1 MQSTKRSVFPLK
13 KSIALIMALSV
24 LVCGVFAAC
33 SSKKTDGQ
41 DTAADTTQA
50 GLANADTE
58 FGTEINKDGKE
69 VDVVYEKDKKGKN
82 HAYEINKNGEK
93 VTNSNGDYVEVPI
106 EDDNNNNGN
115 NNNNGKENGNGGNNN
130 GGNNNGG
137 NNNGG
142 NGNENLKP
150 NPVTPQEPDNKGE
163 TTGKELTTIEASK
176 DKVPSTNASGKK
188 VIFSQQDLERIAA
201 MLEVPGLYKFSY
213 ENKDGVSA
221 EMATHVAVW
230 MAAREDIKGTSFPSG
245 TIVLDLFKYY
255 GQTVVNFKSNCNA
268 AAKKENAPISYSNKD
283 SVFTITK
290 GEAKQQS
297 VKINRVES
305 LGNNNY
311 YKVTGSVSGEKSCKK
326 VVAVVQK
333 NRLDTELGFS
343 VKALKW
349 S

>member
-1 MQSTKRSVFPLK
+1 MQSTKRSVFTLK

-41 DTAADTTQA
+41 NSAADTTQA

-69 VDVVYEKDKKGKN
+69 VTVPIRETTTKKGETSTKKN
-82 HAYEINKNGEK
+82 NSGKGETPTNGP
-93 VTNSNGDYVEVPI
+93 T
-106 EDDNNNNGN
+106 
-115 NNNNGKENGNGGNNN
+115 
-130 GGNNNGG
+130 
-137 NNNGG
+137 
-142 NGNENLKP
+142 
-150 NPVTPQEPDNKGE
+150 TPQTTDNKGE

-188 VIFSQQDLERIAA
+188 VIFNQQDLERIAA

-245 TIVLDLFKYY
+245 TVVLDLFKYY

-268 AAKKENAPISYSNKD
+268 AAKKENIYDIISYSNKD

-311 YKVTGSVSGEKSCKK
+311 YKVTGSVSGAKSCKK

-343 VKALKW
+343 IKALKW

>member
-41 DTAADTTQA
+41 NAAADTTQA

-82 HAYEINKNGEK
+82 HAYEIDKNGEK
-93 VTNSNGDYVEVPI
+93 VTKSNGDYVEVPI

-115 NNNNGKENGNGGNNN
+115 DNNDNNDNKNG
-130 GGNNNGG
+130 NGG

-230 MAAREDIKGTSFPSG
+230 MATREDIKGTSFPSG
-245 TIVLDLFKYY
+245 TVVLDLFKYY

-268 AAKKENAPISYSNKD
+268 AAKKENIYDIINYSNKD

-311 YKVTGSVSGEKSCKK
+311 YKVTGSVSGAKSCKK

-343 VKALKW
+343 IKALKW

>member
-41 DTAADTTQA
+41 NSAADTTQA

-58 FGTEINKDGKE
+58 FGTEINKDGKGE
-69 VDVVYEKDKKGKN
+69 TPTNGPTTPQTTDNKGETTQAGLAN
-82 HAYEINKNGEK
+82 ADTEFGTEINKDGKGETPTNGP
-93 VTNSNGDYVEVPI
+93 T
-106 EDDNNNNGN
+106 
-115 NNNNGKENGNGGNNN
+115 
-130 GGNNNGG
+130 
-137 NNNGG
+137 
-142 NGNENLKP
+142 
-150 NPVTPQEPDNKGE
+150 TPQTTDNKGE

-188 VIFSQQDLERIAA
+188 VIFNQQDLERIAA

-245 TIVLDLFKYY
+245 TVVLDLFKYY

-268 AAKKENAPISYSNKD
+268 AAKKENIYDIINYSNKD

-311 YKVTGSVSGEKSCKK
+311 YKVTGSVSGAKSCKK

-343 VKALKW
+343 IKALKW

>member
-41 DTAADTTQA
+41 NSAADTTQD

-69 VDVVYEKDKKGKN
+69 VTVPIRETTTKKGETSTK
-82 HAYEINKNGEK
+82 K
-93 VTNSNGDYVEVPI
+93 
-106 EDDNNNNGN
+106 
-115 NNNNGKENGNGGNNN
+115 NN
-130 GGNNNGG
+130 GGKGETPTNG
-137 NNNGG
+137 
-142 NGNENLKP
+142 P
-150 NPVTPQEPDNKGE
+150 TTPQTTDNKGE

-268 AAKKENAPISYSNKD
+268 AAKKENIYDIINYSNKD

-311 YKVTGSVSGEKSCKK
+311 YKVTGSVSGAKSCKK

-343 VKALKW
+343 IKALKW

>member
-41 DTAADTTQA
+41 NSAADTTQA

-69 VDVVYEKDKKGKN
+69 VTVPIRETTTKKGETSTK
-82 HAYEINKNGEK
+82 K
-93 VTNSNGDYVEVPI
+93 
-106 EDDNNNNGN
+106 
-115 NNNNGKENGNGGNNN
+115 NN
-130 GGNNNGG
+130 GGKGETPTNG
-137 NNNGG
+137 
-142 NGNENLKP
+142 P
-150 NPVTPQEPDNKGE
+150 TTPQTTDNKGE

-188 VIFSQQDLERIAA
+188 VIFNQQDLERIAA

-245 TIVLDLFKYY
+245 TVALDLFKYY

-268 AAKKENAPISYSNKD
+268 AAKKENIYDIINYSNKD

-311 YKVTGSVSGEKSCKK
+311 YKVTGSVSGAKSCKK

-343 VKALKW
+343 IKALKW

>member
-1 MQSTKRSVFPLK
+1 MK

-41 DTAADTTQA
+41 NAAADTTQA

-69 VDVVYEKDKKGKN
+69 VDVVYEKDKKGKTV
-82 HAYEINKNGEK
+82 AYEIDKNGEK
-93 VTNSNGDYVEVPI
+93 VTDKSGKEVTVPI
-106 EDDNNNNGN
+106 RETTTKKGETST
-115 NNNNGKENGNGGNNN
+115 KKNN
-130 GGNNNGG
+130 GGKGETPTNG
-137 NNNGG
+137 
-142 NGNENLKP
+142 P
-150 NPVTPQEPDNKGE
+150 TTPQTTDNKGE

-176 DKVPSTNASGKK
+176 DKVPSNQCQWQKG
-188 VIFSQQDLERIAA
+188 VFNQQDLGRIAA
-201 MLEVPGLYKFSY
+201 MLEVAQACTSSAMKT
-213 ENKDGVSA
+213 KDGVSA

-245 TIVLDLFKYY
+245 TVVLDLFKYY

-268 AAKKENAPISYSNKD
+268 AAKKENIYNIISYSNKD

-311 YKVTGSVSGEKSCKK
+311 YKVTGSVSGAKSCKK

-343 VKALKW
+343 IKALKW

>member
-1 MQSTKRSVFPLK
+1 MQGTKRSVFPLK

-41 DTAADTTQA
+41 NSAADTTQA

-69 VDVVYEKDKKGKN
+69 VTVPIRETTTKKGETSTK
-82 HAYEINKNGEK
+82 K
-93 VTNSNGDYVEVPI
+93 
-106 EDDNNNNGN
+106 
-115 NNNNGKENGNGGNNN
+115 NN
-130 GGNNNGG
+130 GGKGETPTNG
-137 NNNGG
+137 
-142 NGNENLKP
+142 P
-150 NPVTPQEPDNKGE
+150 TTPQTTDNKGE

-268 AAKKENAPISYSNKD
+268 AAKKENIYDIINYSNKD

-343 VKALKW
+343 IKALKW

>member
-41 DTAADTTQA
+41 NAAADTTQA

-69 VDVVYEKDKKGKN
+69 VTVPIRETTTKKGETSTK
-82 HAYEINKNGEK
+82 K
-93 VTNSNGDYVEVPI
+93 
-106 EDDNNNNGN
+106 
-115 NNNNGKENGNGGNNN
+115 NN
-130 GGNNNGG
+130 GGKGETPTNG
-137 NNNGG
+137 
-142 NGNENLKP
+142 P
-150 NPVTPQEPDNKGE
+150 TTPQTTDNKGE

-188 VIFSQQDLERIAA
+188 VIFNQQDLERIAA

-245 TIVLDLFKYY
+245 TVVLDLFKYY

-268 AAKKENAPISYSNKD
+268 AAKKENIYDIISYSNKD

-343 VKALKW
+343 IKALKW

>member
-41 DTAADTTQA
+41 NSAADTTQA

-69 VDVVYEKDKKGKN
+69 VDVVYEKDKKGKTV
-82 HAYEINKNGEK
+82 AYEIDKNGEK
-93 VTNSNGDYVEVPI
+93 VTDK
-106 EDDNNNNGN
+106 
-115 NNNNGKENGNGGNNN
+115 NGKEVTVPIRETTTKKGETSTKK
-130 GGNNNGG
+130 
-137 NNNGG
+137 NNGG

>member
-41 DTAADTTQA
+41 NSAADTTQA

-69 VDVVYEKDKKGKN
+69 VDVVYEKDKKG
-82 HAYEINKNGEK
+82 ETPTNGP
-93 VTNSNGDYVEVPI
+93 T
-106 EDDNNNNGN
+106 
-115 NNNNGKENGNGGNNN
+115 
-130 GGNNNGG
+130 
-137 NNNGG
+137 
-142 NGNENLKP
+142 
-150 NPVTPQEPDNKGE
+150 TPQTTDNKGE

-188 VIFSQQDLERIAA
+188 VIFNQQDLERIAA

-213 ENKDGVSA
+213 ENKGGVSA

-245 TIVLDLFKYY
+245 TVVLDLFKYY

-268 AAKKENAPISYSNKD
+268 AAKKENIYDIINYSNKD

-311 YKVTGSVSGEKSCKK
+311 YKVTGSVSGAKSCKK

-343 VKALKW
+343 IKALKW

>member
-41 DTAADTTQA
+41 NSAADTTQA

-69 VDVVYEKDKKGKN
+69 VDVVYEKDKKGKTV
-82 HAYEINKNGEK
+82 AYEIDKNGEK
-93 VTNSNGDYVEVPI
+93 VTDK
-106 EDDNNNNGN
+106 
-115 NNNNGKENGNGGNNN
+115 NGKE
-130 GGNNNGG
+130 
-137 NNNGG
+137 
-142 NGNENLKP
+142 
-150 NPVTPQEPDNKGE
+150 VTVPIRE

-188 VIFSQQDLERIAA
+188 VIFNQQDLERIAA

-245 TIVLDLFKYY
+245 TVVLDLFKYY

-268 AAKKENAPISYSNKD
+268 AAKKENIYDIINYSNKD

-311 YKVTGSVSGEKSCKK
+311 YKVTGSVSGAKSCKK

-343 VKALKW
+343 IKALKW

>member
-1 MQSTKRSVFPLK
+1 M
-13 KSIALIMALSV
+13 
-24 LVCGVFAAC
+24 
-33 SSKKTDGQ
+33 
-41 DTAADTTQA
+41 
-50 GLANADTE
+50 
-58 FGTEINKDGKE
+58 
-69 VDVVYEKDKKGKN
+69 
-82 HAYEINKNGEK
+82 
-93 VTNSNGDYVEVPI
+93 
-106 EDDNNNNGN
+106 
-115 NNNNGKENGNGGNNN
+115 
-130 GGNNNGG
+130 
-137 NNNGG
+137 
-142 NGNENLKP
+142 
-150 NPVTPQEPDNKGE
+150 
-163 TTGKELTTIEASK
+163 
-176 DKVPSTNASGKK
+176 PSTNASGKK

-268 AAKKENAPISYSNKD
+268 AAKKENIYDIINYSNKD

-311 YKVTGSVSGEKSCKK
+311 YKVTGSVSGAKSCKK

>member
-1 MQSTKRSVFPLK
+1 MK
-13 KSIALIMALSV
+13 KSIALIMALSI

-41 DTAADTTQA
+41 DTTADTTQA

-58 FGTEINKDGKE
+58 FGTEVNKDGKE
-69 VDVVYEKDKKGKN
+69 VDVVYEKDKKGKTV
-82 HAYEINKNGEK
+82 AYEIDKNGEK
-93 VTNSNGDYVEVPI
+93 VTDK
-106 EDDNNNNGN
+106 
-115 NNNNGKENGNGGNNN
+115 NGKEVTVPIKETTTKKGDTNKKNNSGKGEAPTNG
-130 GGNNNGG
+130 
-137 NNNGG
+137 
-142 NGNENLKP
+142 P
-150 NPVTPQEPDNKGE
+150 TTPQTTDNKGE

-176 DKVPSTNASGKK
+176 DKVPSTGDSGKK
-188 VIFSQQDLERIAA
+188 VIFSQQDLERISA

-213 ENKDGVSA
+213 ENKDGISA
-221 EMATHVAVW
+221 QMATHVAVW

-268 AAKKENAPISYSNKD
+268 AAKKEDAPISYSNKD
-283 SVFTITK
+283 SVFTITR
-290 GEAKQQS
+290 GEDKQQS

-311 YKVTGSVSGEKSCKK
+311 YKVTASVSGVKSCKK
-326 VVAVVQK
+326 VVAIVQK
-333 NRLDTELGFS
+333 NRLDTDLGFS

>member
-1 MQSTKRSVFPLK
+1 MK

-41 DTAADTTQA
+41 NAAADTTQA

-69 VDVVYEKDKKGKN
+69 VDVVYEKDKKG
-82 HAYEINKNGEK
+82 ETPTNGP
-93 VTNSNGDYVEVPI
+93 T
-106 EDDNNNNGN
+106 
-115 NNNNGKENGNGGNNN
+115 
-130 GGNNNGG
+130 
-137 NNNGG
+137 
-142 NGNENLKP
+142 
-150 NPVTPQEPDNKGE
+150 TPQTTDNKGE

-188 VIFSQQDLERIAA
+188 VIFNQQDLERIAA

-245 TIVLDLFKYY
+245 TVVLDLFKYY

-268 AAKKENAPISYSNKD
+268 AAKKENIYNIISYSNKD

-311 YKVTGSVSGEKSCKK
+311 YKVTGSVSGAKSCKK

-343 VKALKW
+343 IKALKW
-349 S
+349 SLIQK

>member
-1 MQSTKRSVFPLK
+1 M
-13 KSIALIMALSV
+13 
-24 LVCGVFAAC
+24 
-33 SSKKTDGQ
+33 
-41 DTAADTTQA
+41 
-50 GLANADTE
+50 
-58 FGTEINKDGKE
+58 
-69 VDVVYEKDKKGKN
+69 VYEKDKKGKN

-93 VTNSNGDYVEVPI
+93 VTKSNGDYVEVPI
-106 EDDNNNNGN
+106 EDDKNNNGN
-115 NNNNGKENGNGGNNN
+115 DNNDNNNNENG
-130 GGNNNGG
+130 NGG

-150 NPVTPQEPDNKGE
+150 NPVTPQEPDKKGDPTE
-163 TTGKELTTIEASK
+163 AELTTIEASK

-188 VIFSQQDLERIAA
+188 VIFNQQDLERIAA

-268 AAKKENAPISYSNKD
+268 AAKKENIYDIINYSNKD
-283 SVFTITK
+283 SVFTIAK

-311 YKVTGSVSGEKSCKK
+311 YKVTGSVSGAKSCKK

>member
-41 DTAADTTQA
+41 NSAADTTQA

-69 VDVVYEKDKKGKN
+69 VDVVYEKDKKGKTV
-82 HAYEINKNGEK
+82 AYEIDKNGEK
-93 VTNSNGDYVEVPI
+93 VTDK
-106 EDDNNNNGN
+106 
-115 NNNNGKENGNGGNNN
+115 NGKEVTVPIRETTTKKGETSTKKNN
-130 GGNNNGG
+130 GGKGETPTNG
-137 NNNGG
+137 
-142 NGNENLKP
+142 P
-150 NPVTPQEPDNKGE
+150 TTPQTTDNKGE

-188 VIFSQQDLERIAA
+188 VIFNQQDLERIAA

-230 MAAREDIKGTSFPSG
+230 RAPAFPPAPLCWTCSNTTARRWSTLRATATQRQKKRTSTTLSITAIRTACSPSP
-245 TIVLDLFKYY
+245 K
-255 GQTVVNFKSNCNA
+255 A
-268 AAKKENAPISYSNKD
+268 
-283 SVFTITK
+283 
-290 GEAKQQS
+290 
-297 VKINRVES
+297 
-305 LGNNNY
+305 
-311 YKVTGSVSGEKSCKK
+311 
-326 VVAVVQK
+326 
-333 NRLDTELGFS
+333 RLS
-343 VKALKW
+343 
-349 S
+349 SSP

>member
-41 DTAADTTQA
+41 NSAADTTQA

-58 FGTEINKDGKE
+58 FGTEINKDGK
-69 VDVVYEKDKKGKN
+69 
-82 HAYEINKNGEK
+82 
-93 VTNSNGDYVEVPI
+93 
-106 EDDNNNNGN
+106 
-115 NNNNGKENGNGGNNN
+115 NGGKGETPTN
-130 GGNNNGG
+130 G
-137 NNNGG
+137 
-142 NGNENLKP
+142 P
-150 NPVTPQEPDNKGE
+150 TTPQTTDNKGE

-188 VIFSQQDLERIAA
+188 VIFNQQDLERIAA

-245 TIVLDLFKYY
+245 TVVLDLFKYY

-268 AAKKENAPISYSNKD
+268 AAKKENIYDIINYSNKD

-311 YKVTGSVSGEKSCKK
+311 YKVTGSVSGAKSCKK

-343 VKALKW
+343 IKALKW

>member
-41 DTAADTTQA
+41 NSAADTTQA

-69 VDVVYEKDKKGKN
+69 VTVPIRETTTKKGETSTK
-82 HAYEINKNGEK
+82 K
-93 VTNSNGDYVEVPI
+93 
-106 EDDNNNNGN
+106 
-115 NNNNGKENGNGGNNN
+115 NN
-130 GGNNNGG
+130 GGKGETPTNG
-137 NNNGG
+137 
-142 NGNENLKP
+142 P
-150 NPVTPQEPDNKGE
+150 ATPQTTDNKGE

-268 AAKKENAPISYSNKD
+268 AAKKENIYDIISYSNKD

-343 VKALKW
+343 IKALKW

>member
-1 MQSTKRSVFPLK
+1 M
-13 KSIALIMALSV
+13 
-24 LVCGVFAAC
+24 
-33 SSKKTDGQ
+33 
-41 DTAADTTQA
+41 
-50 GLANADTE
+50 
-58 FGTEINKDGKE
+58 
-69 VDVVYEKDKKGKN
+69 
-82 HAYEINKNGEK
+82 
-93 VTNSNGDYVEVPI
+93 
-106 EDDNNNNGN
+106 
-115 NNNNGKENGNGGNNN
+115 
-130 GGNNNGG
+130 
-137 NNNGG
+137 
-142 NGNENLKP
+142 
-150 NPVTPQEPDNKGE
+150 
-163 TTGKELTTIEASK
+163 
-176 DKVPSTNASGKK
+176 PSTNASGKK
-188 VIFSQQDLERIAA
+188 VIFNQQDLERIAA

-245 TIVLDLFKYY
+245 TVVLDLFKYY

-268 AAKKENAPISYSNKD
+268 AAKKENIYNIISYSNKD

-297 VKINRVES
+297 VKITRVES

-311 YKVTGSVSGEKSCKK
+311 YKVTGSVSGAKSCKK

-343 VKALKW
+343 IKALKW

>member
-41 DTAADTTQA
+41 NSAADTTQA

-93 VTNSNGDYVEVPI
+93 VTKSNGDYVEVPI
-106 EDDNNNNGN
+106 EA
-115 NNNNGKENGNGGNNN
+115 
-130 GGNNNGG
+130 
-137 NNNGG
+137 
-142 NGNENLKP
+142 
-150 NPVTPQEPDNKGE
+150 
-163 TTGKELTTIEASK
+163 ELTTIEASK

-188 VIFSQQDLERIAA
+188 VIFNQQDLERIAA

-268 AAKKENAPISYSNKD
+268 AAKKENIYDIINYSNKD
-283 SVFTITK
+283 SVFTIAK

-311 YKVTGSVSGEKSCKK
+311 YKVTGSVSGAKSCKK

>member
-41 DTAADTTQA
+41 NTAADTTQA

-69 VDVVYEKDKKGKN
+69 VTVPIRETTTKKGETSTKKN
-82 HAYEINKNGEK
+82 NSGKGETPTNG
-93 VTNSNGDYVEVPI
+93 PA
-106 EDDNNNNGN
+106 
-115 NNNNGKENGNGGNNN
+115 
-130 GGNNNGG
+130 
-137 NNNGG
+137 
-142 NGNENLKP
+142 
-150 NPVTPQEPDNKGE
+150 TPQTTDNKGE

-245 TIVLDLFKYY
+245 TVVLDLFKYY

-268 AAKKENAPISYSNKD
+268 AAKKENIYDIISYSNKD

-343 VKALKW
+343 IKALKW

>member
-41 DTAADTTQA
+41 NSAADTTQA

-69 VDVVYEKDKKGKN
+69 VTVPIRETTTKKGETSTK
-82 HAYEINKNGEK
+82 K
-93 VTNSNGDYVEVPI
+93 
-106 EDDNNNNGN
+106 
-115 NNNNGKENGNGGNNN
+115 NN
-130 GGNNNGG
+130 GGKGETPTNG
-137 NNNGG
+137 
-142 NGNENLKP
+142 P
-150 NPVTPQEPDNKGE
+150 TTPQTTDNKGE

-188 VIFSQQDLERIAA
+188 VIFNQQDLERIAA

-245 TIVLDLFKYY
+245 TVVLDLFKYY

-268 AAKKENAPISYSNKD
+268 AAKKENIYDIINYSNKD

-311 YKVTGSVSGEKSCKK
+311 YKVTGSVSGAKSCKK

-343 VKALKW
+343 IKALKW

>member
-41 DTAADTTQA
+41 NSAADTTQA

-58 FGTEINKDGKE
+58 FGTEINKDGKGE
-69 VDVVYEKDKKGKN
+69 TPT
-82 HAYEINKNGEK
+82 NGP
-93 VTNSNGDYVEVPI
+93 T
-106 EDDNNNNGN
+106 
-115 NNNNGKENGNGGNNN
+115 
-130 GGNNNGG
+130 
-137 NNNGG
+137 
-142 NGNENLKP
+142 
-150 NPVTPQEPDNKGE
+150 TPQTTDNKGE

-188 VIFSQQDLERIAA
+188 VIFNQQDLERIAA

-268 AAKKENAPISYSNKD
+268 AAKKENIYNIISYSNKD

-311 YKVTGSVSGEKSCKK
+311 YKVTGSVSGAKSCKK

-343 VKALKW
+343 IKALKW

>member
-41 DTAADTTQA
+41 NSAADTTQA

-58 FGTEINKDGKE
+58 FGTEIT
-69 VDVVYEKDKKGKN
+69 KK
-82 HAYEINKNGEK
+82 
-93 VTNSNGDYVEVPI
+93 
-106 EDDNNNNGN
+106 
-115 NNNNGKENGNGGNNN
+115 NN
-130 GGNNNGG
+130 GGKGETPTNG
-137 NNNGG
+137 
-142 NGNENLKP
+142 P
-150 NPVTPQEPDNKGE
+150 TTPQTTDNKGE

-188 VIFSQQDLERIAA
+188 VIFNQQDLERIAA

-268 AAKKENAPISYSNKD
+268 AAKKENIYNIISYSNKD

-311 YKVTGSVSGEKSCKK
+311 YKVTGSVSGAKSCKK

-343 VKALKW
+343 IKALKW

>member
-41 DTAADTTQA
+41 NAAADTTQA

-115 NNNNGKENGNGGNNN
+115 NNNGKENG
-130 GGNNNGG
+130 NGG

-188 VIFSQQDLERIAA
+188 VIFNVFKDFSQQDLERIAA

-268 AAKKENAPISYSNKD
+268 AAKKENIYDIISYSNKD
-283 SVFTITK
+283 SVFTYPGGKHSSGAEDAAIVATH
-290 GEAKQQS
+290 
-297 VKINRVES
+297 

-311 YKVTGSVSGEKSCKK
+311 YKVTGSVSGAKSCKK

-343 VKALKW
+343 IKALKW

>member
-1 MQSTKRSVFPLK
+1 MLSTKRSVFPLK

-41 DTAADTTQA
+41 NSAADTTQA

-69 VDVVYEKDKKGKN
+69 VTVPIRETTTKKGETTTKKN
-82 HAYEINKNGEK
+82 NSGKGETPTNGP
-93 VTNSNGDYVEVPI
+93 T
-106 EDDNNNNGN
+106 
-115 NNNNGKENGNGGNNN
+115 
-130 GGNNNGG
+130 
-137 NNNGG
+137 
-142 NGNENLKP
+142 
-150 NPVTPQEPDNKGE
+150 TPQTTDNKGE

-188 VIFSQQDLERIAA
+188 VIFNQQDLERIAA

-221 EMATHVAVW
+221 EMATHVAIW

-268 AAKKENAPISYSNKD
+268 AAKKENIYDIINYSNKD

-311 YKVTGSVSGEKSCKK
+311 YKVTGSVSGAKSCKK

>member
-1 MQSTKRSVFPLK
+1 MK

-41 DTAADTTQA
+41 NAAADTTQA

-93 VTNSNGDYVEVPI
+93 VTNS
-106 EDDNNNNGN
+106 
-115 NNNNGKENGNGGNNN
+115 
-130 GGNNNGG
+130 
-137 NNNGG
+137 NGG

-268 AAKKENAPISYSNKD
+268 AAKKENIYDIINYSNKD

-311 YKVTGSVSGEKSCKK
+311 YKVTGSVSGAKSCKK

>member
-1 MQSTKRSVFPLK
+1 MAQSTKRSVFPLK

-41 DTAADTTQA
+41 NTAADTTQA

-58 FGTEINKDGKE
+58 FGTEINKD
-69 VDVVYEKDKKGKN
+69 
-82 HAYEINKNGEK
+82 
-93 VTNSNGDYVEVPI
+93 
-106 EDDNNNNGN
+106 
-115 NNNNGKENGNGGNNN
+115 
-130 GGNNNGG
+130 G

-311 YKVTGSVSGEKSCKK
+311 YKVTGSVSGAKSCKK

-343 VKALKW
+343 IKALKW

>member
-41 DTAADTTQA
+41 NAAADTTQA

-106 EDDNNNNGN
+106 EDDKNNNGN
-115 NNNNGKENGNGGNNN
+115 DNNDNNDNENGNGGND
-130 GGNNNGG
+130 
-137 NNNGG
+137 
-142 NGNENLKP
+142 NENLKP

-188 VIFSQQDLERIAA
+188 VIFNQQDLERIAA

-221 EMATHVAVW
+221 EMATHVAIW

-268 AAKKENAPISYSNKD
+268 AAKKENIYDIISYSNKD

-297 VKINRVES
+297 VKINQVES

-311 YKVTGSVSGEKSCKK
+311 YKVTGSVSGAKSCKK

-343 VKALKW
+343 IKALKW